1 MKDSEKQ
8 ELLPTL
14 LPPALLIKL
23 GFIGE
28 ITIHQITE
36 EELETLARGYPD
48 SVYLNYAIFLL
59 SIATSLLISL
69 ITTAVSVRVL
79 FFRS

>member
-1 MKDSEKQ
+1 MKEADKQ
-8 ELLPTL
+8 KLVPTR
-14 LPPALLIKL
+14 LPPAITIRR

-28 ITIHQITE
+28 INIHQITE

-59 SIATSLLISL
+59 SVATSLPHLYYHGSL
-69 ITTAVSVRVL
+69 K
-79 FFRS
+79 